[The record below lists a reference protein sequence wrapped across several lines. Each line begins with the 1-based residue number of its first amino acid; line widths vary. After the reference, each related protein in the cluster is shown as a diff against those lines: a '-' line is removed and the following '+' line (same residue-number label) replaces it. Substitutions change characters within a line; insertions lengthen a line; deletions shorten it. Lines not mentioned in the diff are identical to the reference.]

1 MSQAAAANRERA
13 ARAWASRRSR
23 RRWSQTVPALV
34 DGRVGLVVALRGR
47 LRYVLRV
54 TVRGDRVAAY
64 EVVADPV
71 RLRGLEP
78 AVLDVPTAA

>member
-1 MSQAAAANRERA
+1 MRSAAGGEPRERGA
-13 ARAWASRRSR
+13 GLIVARRA
-23 RRWSQTVPALV
+23 
-34 DGRVGLVVALRGR
+34 R
-47 LRYVLRV
+47 LRHVLRV
-54 TVRGDRVAAY
+54 AVEGYRVAAY